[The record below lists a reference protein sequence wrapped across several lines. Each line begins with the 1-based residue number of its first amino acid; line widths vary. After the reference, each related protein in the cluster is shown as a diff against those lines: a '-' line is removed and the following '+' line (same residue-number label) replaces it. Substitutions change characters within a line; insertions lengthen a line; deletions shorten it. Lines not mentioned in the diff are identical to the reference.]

1 MQALC
6 QEQGWYYIDVS
17 SQFRD
22 SDGWLKRD
30 FCGDLPGM
38 GIHFTFAGTKVW
50 TDYLITHVPQA
61 LK

>member
-1 MQALC
+1 M
-6 QEQGWYYIDVS
+6 S